1 MSRKT
6 IIILII
12 TIFIFGVGLYSAIYL
27 VRSQGCVDGRGTDYY
42 FEKTELTSLENIS
55 QFDISKADVIAKFSQ
70 SCSIKTYRI
79 KANWRLKKVNR
90 DEFKAYIDQ
99 YNTDCANCLF
109 VQKTGWPYS
118 GEIFEVS
125 SDRHICSTG
134 KRTFENCI
142 ILQ

>member
-42 FEKTELTSLENIS
+42 FEKTELTR
-55 QFDISKADVIAKFSQ
+55 

-79 KANWRLKKVNR
+79 KANWRFTTR
-90 DEFKAYIDQ
+90 
-99 YNTDCANCLF
+99 
-109 VQKTGWPYS
+109 QK
-118 GEIFEVS
+118 I
-125 SDRHICSTG
+125 
-134 KRTFENCI
+134 
-142 ILQ
+142 